1 MAFCQVDEKEMLGVV
16 YDLKSMNTL
25 RNFVDKGEFKWL
37 DRIKVA
43 VRLAHLLELL
53 HGYQPTY
60 LVRDLSAAHIM
71 LDQDLNPV
79 LFNFFMLT
87 GGVIG
92 EKKDDTPF
100 QQNRTLFGSYGYID
114 FAYVM
119 TGMLIWVLKVVDE
132 FEFYCRLWKDR

>member
-1 MAFCQVDEKEMLGVV
+1 M
-16 YDLKSMNTL
+16 
-25 RNFVDKGEFKWL
+25 
-37 DRIKVA
+37 
-43 VRLAHLLELL
+43 
-53 HGYQPTY
+53 
-60 LVRDLSAAHIM
+60 
-71 LDQDLNPV
+71 NPV